1 MKLYRCRTKLK
12 LAPFGDDI
20 RGALVGGQTLEQ
32 AQAEAARHCDLQVE
46 DASGRDPVPPG
57 GDFLVMGD
65 DLYVSRAC
73 LRRFL
78 QTPLTG
84 KGVWRLALKRGPA
97 SDYCLPLQKV
107 DADEQQVGFDL
118 YRVRGAQVPRGLSW
132 PHLRHWLAERA
143 QALPLEPGGSV
154 ESLTLSRPGP
164 PRLKL
169 ELPRSLCLA
178 VQLSHWVHLLWLN
191 HLLPWLRLH
200 EYWQDR
206 GTLTRAWHG
215 RGRNPHRRE
224 ARLNVIGPGCS
235 IHPTARVEGSWLG
248 RGVKLGP
255 FAYVRESILGD
266 GVEVAD
272 HSKFTRCVVGAGC
285 HTLNDSL
292 FVSCTFYPDS
302 TLASFLLRNS
312 VIGRR
317 VFLTSGVMFWDEP
330 IQGTVTVRHGDTEVD
345 TSRYLLGG
353 CAGHECL
360 LGTRAI
366 FLPGRAVPNQTII
379 VMRPEEGVV
388 KLPEQASPGQP
399 HIYHQGR
406 IVPLTEVLP
415 QYSPAELEP

>member
-1 MKLYRCRTKLK
+1 MKLYRSATARR
-12 LAPFGDDI
+12 LAPFGEEI
-20 RGALVGGQTLEQ
+20 RQGLVGGQTLEQ
-32 AQAEAARHCDLQVE
+32 AQAEATRHCGLEIE
-46 DASGRDPVPPG
+46 DVSGRDLVPPG
-57 GDFLVMGD
+57 GDYLVMGD
-65 DLYVSRAC
+65 DLFVSREC

-78 QTPLTG
+78 QAPLTG
-84 KGVWRLALKRGPA
+84 KGVWRLALRRGPA
-97 SDYCLPLQKV
+97 SDYCLPLQAV
-107 DADEQQVGFDL
+107 EYDQAQVNFDL
-118 YRVRGAQVPRGLSW
+118 YRVRGAEVPRGLDW
-132 PHLRHWLAERA
+132 QRLRSWLAERA
-143 QALPLEPGGSV
+143 QALVLDTGGEV

-164 PRLKL
+164 PRERL

-178 VQLSHWVHLLWLN
+178 VQLGHWVHLLWLN
-191 HLLPWLRLH
+191 HLLPWLRLQEH
-200 EYWQDR
+200 WQDHP
-206 GTLTRAWHG
+206 GLSRAWRR
-215 RGRNPHRRE
+215 RGRNPHRRA
-224 ARLNVIGPGCS
+224 ARLNVIGPGCD
-235 IHPTARVEGSWLG
+235 IHPTARVEGSLLG

-272 HSKFTRCVVGAGC
+272 HSKFTRCVVGEGC

-292 FVSCTFYPDS
+292 FIACTFYPDS

-330 IQGTVTVRHGDTEVD
+330 IQGTVRVRHGASEVD
-345 TSRYLLGG
+345 TGRYLLGG

-366 FLPGRAVPNQTII
+366 FLPGRAVPNRTII

-388 KLPEQASPGQP
+388 KLPEQALPGQA
-399 HIYHQGR
+399 HVYHQGR
-406 IVPLTEVLP
+406 ILPLAEVLP